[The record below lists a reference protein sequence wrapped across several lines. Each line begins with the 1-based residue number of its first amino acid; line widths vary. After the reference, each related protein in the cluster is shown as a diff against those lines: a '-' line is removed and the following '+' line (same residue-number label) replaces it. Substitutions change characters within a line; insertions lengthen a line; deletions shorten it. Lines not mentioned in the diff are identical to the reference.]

1 MMKKVINYIVLLL
14 PIIIYSQNGGV
25 SIGTNGAAH
34 PSAILEIGNQENKGV
49 LFPKVELLDNLS
61 DYTTPILNPVN
72 GMVVYNIGNA
82 QIHGYYFGDNNQ
94 WKLMGDSYNVVA
106 DAVCRMTTPLTSFLA
121 NKPIGTIVSYYN
133 GASPSTWSQF
143 SNNISGFSSTV
154 NGNFTVPAGS
164 YLVHVNANISIPD
177 LSPTNGIYNDLHL
190 IKLKAALISDVISP
204 VIPVVYG
211 EETADNG
218 VLRSTV
224 HNYNTN
230 FDFSFTL
237 DSPKVMKIA
246 LVMDSGGTYSNG
258 IGGIIANNGGITINN
273 ISIHFQRIIAM
284 P

>member
-1 MMKKVINYIVLLL
+1 M
-14 PIIIYSQNGGV
+14 
-25 SIGTNGAAH
+25 
-34 PSAILEIGNQENKGV
+34 
-49 LFPKVELLDNLS
+49 
-61 DYTTPILNPVN
+61 
-72 GMVVYNIGNA
+72 
-82 QIHGYYFGDNNQ
+82 
-94 WKLMGDSYNVVA
+94 
-106 DAVCRMTTPLTSFLA
+106 
-121 NKPIGTIVSYYN
+121 
-133 GASPSTWSQF
+133 
-143 SNNISGFSSTV
+143 
-154 NGNFTVPAGS
+154 
-164 YLVHVNANISIPD
+164 VHVNANISIPD